1 MKIKRILMVVYSYF
15 PQDVRPRR
23 EAEALINAGYEVDII
38 CLRLPEQTKF
48 ENIFGVNTYRINIS
62 KSRSSKRKYILL
74 YAGFFIHSFFLLNKV
89 FIKKRYSVIH
99 VHNMPDFWF
108 FLV

>member
-1 MKIKRILMVVYSYF
+1 MKMKKILMVVYSYF

-38 CLRLPEQTKF
+38 CLRLPDQTKF
-48 ENIFGVNTYRINIS
+48 ENIFGVNTYRVNIS

-74 YAGFFIHSFFLLNKV
+74 YASFFIHSFFLTK
-89 FIKKRYSVIH
+89 
-99 VHNMPDFWF
+99 
-108 FLV
+108 